1 MRLPLKRIL
10 QENRRVT
17 IPVVAGL
24 VLNLALYAGV
34 VFPLTAR
41 ANSEQAQAQSAEQ
54 QLLAAQ
60 REETDARNMAQ
71 GRDRTDAA
79 LKAFY
84 KDVLPSSFAQARGA
98 TFLRL
103 SQLAEQHNLT
113 QADRQADREF
123 VKDSTLARMRISMS
137 LRGDWNDIRQFIYQ
151 VESGSD
157 FIVIDS
163 VALRQGSE
171 PGGPL
176 VLDLNLSTYYR
187 VGPDGA

>member
-41 ANSEQAQAQSAEQ
+41 ARSEQAQAQSAEQ

-123 VKDSTLARMRISMS
+123 EKDSTLARMRISMS

-176 VLDLNLSTYYR
+176 VLDLTLSTYYR